1 MQNVEKLS
9 LKAFWEAVEQ
19 RLAASSADELRA
31 VLRVMAQETPPSE
44 RQGFLAKLTPPQTT
58 PDAAPRIP
66 QEELLAEIADLAQEI
81 EAEMENAEE
90 WVERYEW
97 DEDYDDEDSLG
108 QYEEFIAP
116 LTALFD
122 QTQTAF
128 DYGDFPLACAAYQQL
143 FALLQTEDEYG
154 RGVHLTDLSGIN
166 AEETVARYLR
176 ALYETTAPAERP
188 AALYAQMPSMRTL
201 LRRRV
206 MLDDLIQ
213 ISPRPMPDQNT
224 FLEAWI
230 AHLRAQDAPSGSD
243 ADAWLREA
251 VWLAQGVTGL
261 ADLARAEGVTR
272 PRAYLDWF
280 IALLETE
287 QYAEVVTAAQAA
299 LQTLPAERPIRAA
312 IADQLCE
319 AAAKLNQP
327 TVVRE
332 GRWQA
337 FFAKPTETRLLDLW
351 EAEPDPAARLLLMQ
365 QALRRV
371 QTYKPSASQPNF
383 SVWNWG
389 DTLET
394 PASPSMTLLAHA
406 CMLAG
411 EWDAAQQLAAPANVL
426 GWTSA
431 TSHQALVVAVF
442 LALLAGET
450 PAALTGSLAQI
461 WKSGVHHSAGF
472 LTDSALSLRFDHAYT
487 AQFAQTQWPND
498 VQARYLAWCL
508 DVARRRVE
516 AIVGGQHR
524 KSYDK
529 AAILTAA
536 CAETLRQRGDQA
548 AATAFVSE
556 IRTRFP
562 RHSAFQAELKRALR

>member
-1 MQNVEKLS
+1 MQSIENLS

-19 RLAASSADELRA
+19 QLAALSADELRA
-31 VLRVMAQETPPSE
+31 VLRAMAQETLPAD
-44 RQGFLAKLTPPQTT
+44 RRVFLATLTPPQTT
-58 PDAAPRIP
+58 VDVAPYIP
-66 QEELLAEIADLAQEI
+66 QEELLAQIDDLAQEL
-81 EAEMENAEE
+81 AAAMEDADEWEE
-90 WVERYEW
+90 QHSW
-97 DEDYDDEDSLG
+97 DSYYDDEDSLG
-108 QYEEFIAP
+108 QYEEFVESLA
-116 LTALFD
+116 ALFD
-122 QTQTAF
+122 QTQAAF
-128 DYGDFPLACAAYQQL
+128 DYGDFALACAAYQKL
-143 FALLQTEDEYG
+143 FAVLDMEDDYG
-154 RGVHLTDLSGIN
+154 RSVGLTDLSGVN
-166 AEETVARYLR
+166 AEETIARYLR
-176 ALYETTAPAERP
+176 AIYETTAPAERP
-188 AALYAQMPSMRTL
+188 AALYAQMPSMRTV

-206 MLDDLIQ
+206 MLDNLIQ
-213 ISPRPMPDQNT
+213 ISPRPLPDQNT

-230 AHLRAQDAPSGSD
+230 AYLRAQNATSGSD

-251 VWLAQGVTGL
+251 VWLAEGVTGL
-261 ADLARAEGVTR
+261 ADLARAEGVMR

-280 IALLETE
+280 TALLETE
-287 QYAEVVTAAQAA
+287 QYAEVITAAQAA
-299 LQTLPAERPIRAA
+299 LQTLPAELPIRAA
-312 IADQLCE
+312 IADQLCT
-319 AAAKLNQP
+319 AAAKLDQP
-327 TVVRE
+327 AVVRE

-337 FFAKPTETRLLDLW
+337 FFAKPTEARLLDLW
-351 EAEPDPAARLLLMQ
+351 EAEPDPAARLVLMQ

-371 QTYKPSASQPNF
+371 QTYKPPASQPNF

-394 PASPSMTLLAHA
+394 PAAQSTTLLAHA

-431 TSHQALVVAVF
+431 TSHQALVIAVF
-442 LALLAGET
+442 LALLFGET
-450 PAALTGSLAQI
+450 PATLTDNLAQI
-461 WKSGVHHSAGF
+461 WKSGVHRNVGF
-472 LTDSALSLRFDHAYT
+472 STSSALALRFDRAYT
-487 AQFAQTQWPND
+487 AQFAQTQWSDD

-508 DVARRRVE
+508 EVARRRVE

-529 AAILTAA
+529 AATLTAA
-536 CAETLRQRGDQA
+536 CAETLRQRGDLA

>member
-19 RLAASSADELRA
+19 RLAVSSADELRA

-44 RQGFLAKLTPPQTT
+44 RQGFLAKLTPLQAT

-81 EAEMENAEE
+81 ETEMEGAEE
-90 WVERYEW
+90 WEERYAW
-97 DEDYDDEDSLG
+97 DDGYDEEDSLG
-108 QYEEFIAP
+108 QYEDFIAP
-116 LTALFD
+116 LAALFD

-154 RGVHLTDLSGIN
+154 RGVHLTDLSGVN
-166 AEETVARYLR
+166 AEETIARYLR
-176 ALYETTAPAERP
+176 AIYETTAPVERP

-213 ISPRPMPDQNT
+213 ISPRPLPDQNA

-251 VWLAQGVTGL
+251 VWLAEGVIGL

-280 IALLETE
+280 TALLETE
-287 QYAEVVTAAQAA
+287 QYAEVITAAQAA
-299 LQTLPAERPIRAA
+299 LQTLPAELPIRAA
-312 IADQLCE
+312 IADQLCTV
-319 AAAKLNQP
+319 AAKLEQP
-327 TVVRE
+327 SVVRE

-351 EAEPDPAARLLLMQ
+351 EAEPDSAARLLLMQ

-371 QTYKPSASQPNF
+371 QLYHPPASPTNA
-383 SVWNWG
+383 SLWNWG
-389 DTLET
+389 DTVET
-394 PASPSMTLLAHA
+394 PALPSTTLLAHT

-411 EWDAAQQLAAPANVL
+411 EWDAAQQLAAQANVL
-426 GWTSA
+426 GWSNA

-442 LALLAGET
+442 LTVLAGET
-450 PAALTGSLAQI
+450 PTALPTNLAKI
-461 WKSGVHHSAGF
+461 WESGVHYSVEF
-472 LTDSALSLRFDHAYT
+472 LTENAFSIRLDRAYA

-516 AIVGGQHR
+516 AIVGDQHR

-529 AAILTAA
+529 AAIITAA
-536 CAETLRQRGDQA
+536 CAETLRQRGDPA

-562 RHSAFQAELKRALR
+562 RHSAFQAELKRVLR